1 MSKREECAV
10 ELLSLGS
17 PKGLLLAPFRALP
30 KPTKVPLGVPAG
42 LGYRQSPSC
51 DRIVTEN
58 PPHGKTTLHSRCMSG
73 LLPRNI
79 LRLTQG
85 IPRLLSHFTD
95 EKWEVGRCRRGR
107 VRGGLWWGALV
118 AAGGGDLS
126 GLPDFGTSPPQG
138 ACPARPGSA
147 TTLASTT
154 AATATGT
161 IWLSSQRVWC
171 TTGTSSR
178 ARCGERESGSE
189 GCSPGYWAGRGVA
202 GGVAERWGQWRVAAG
217 AGQGT
222 GCVGRGLSGA
232 EWGGAETGRC
242 CWGAQRCQ
250 LSTPPAQV
258 SRGSM
263 RYLALMMS
271 RPVLRLREINPL
283 LFNYVEELVEIRV
296 RQGRGRRGATL
307 LPLRSCLRGEMPPA
321 SLGAPLS
328 YCPLS

>member
-1 MSKREECAV
+1 MRLHWPV
-10 ELLSLGS
+10 LLQPLPLERSGCHPSACGAQLG
-17 PKGLLLAPFRALP
+17 LRA
-30 KPTKVPLGVPAG
+30 A
-42 LGYRQSPSC
+42 
-51 DRIVTEN
+51 
-58 PPHGKTTLHSRCMSG
+58 
-73 LLPRNI
+73 
-79 LRLTQG
+79 
-85 IPRLLSHFTD
+85 
-95 EKWEVGRCRRGR
+95 
-107 VRGGLWWGALV
+107 
-118 AAGGGDLS
+118 
-126 GLPDFGTSPPQG
+126 QG
-138 ACPARPGSA
+138 A
-147 TTLASTT
+147 
-154 AATATGT
+154 
-161 IWLSSQRVWC
+161 
-171 TTGTSSR
+171 
-178 ARCGERESGSE
+178 ERESGSE